1 MMPLAVMPEEEK
13 EEEQQRAIVLVAQ
26 QEVTKA
32 AENHAQETQLH
43 ATMPLA
49 VMPEEEEEL
58 MILVVFQNLQ
68 ILRHVSAVRLGGYRM
83 KAAPSVNPAMLEN
96 PHTVMNHIANI
107 LIKITVKHILI
118 RMESFVQVY
127 FTFAVTVPQESF
139 VQVKRATAMELVSK
153 EFNYQM
159 KHG

>member
-32 AENHAQETQLH
+32 AENHALETQLH

-58 MILVVFQNLQ
+58 MILNQNLQ

-83 KAAPSVNPAMLEN
+83 
-96 PHTVMNHIANI
+96 
-107 LIKITVKHILI
+107 
-118 RMESFVQVY
+118 
-127 FTFAVTVPQESF
+127 
-139 VQVKRATAMELVSK
+139 
-153 EFNYQM
+153 
-159 KHG
+159 